1 MTLFANLN
9 SIKKQMDFQLISQ
22 TKDE

>member
-1 MTLFANLN
+1 MTIFASLN
-9 SIKKQMDFQLISQ
+9 STKQMDFQLISQ